1 MGGVSPLETSL
12 QGTALKTAGASAGEA
27 SHVLVAVMNII
38 FAYGGQFAFVEVIN
52 SMQKPKQFPGVVTGS
67 TLLMG
72 LGYIGIGAIGYW

>member
-1 MGGVSPLETSL
+1 MGVKSLKTSL
-12 QGTALKTAGASAGEA
+12 QEPALKPAHASAGEA
-27 SHVLVAVMNII
+27 LHVLVAVMNII